1 MTFQMAAVNG
11 TGGGRVLVVD
21 DVAANRELLSQDL
34 EDEGFEVTAVASG
47 AACLA
52 AARAH
57 PPEVILLDIQMAG
70 MDGIE
75 TCRQLKAD
83 AVTQHIP
90 VLFVTAARAD
100 DATVLA
106 ALRAGGND
114 FLTKPYSPPILVAR
128 VTCQIAISRAYALL
142 SRQAMTDEL
151 TGVYSRRYVFESMRR
166 ILKLASRSSGCI
178 ACLMADVDHFKAI
191 NDTHGHLEGD
201 RILRTVASTISE
213 NVRETDLVGRY
224 GGEEFIILLPHTG
237 LAGAITA
244 GEKIRAAIMS
254 QCAPVTIS
262 IGVTAHCVLG
272 VDTMIDDAA
281 METLVNGL
289 VRDADRGVYAAKAQG
304 RNRVVSVAT
313 TPPFELP

>member
-1 MTFQMAAVNG
+1 MTYRMPAVKG
-11 TGGGRVLVVD
+11 PGGGRVLVVD
-21 DVAANRELLSQDL
+21 DVAANRELLRQDL
-34 EDEGFEVTAVASG
+34 EEEGFEVTAVPSG
-47 AACLA
+47 PACLA

-83 AVTQHIP
+83 PATQHIP

-151 TGVYSRRYVFESMRR
+151 TGVYSRRHVFESMRR
-166 ILKLASRSSGCI
+166 VIKLASRSSGCVG
-178 ACLMADVDHFKAI
+178 CLMADVDHFKAI

-201 RILRTVASTISE
+201 RILRKVAGTISAS
-213 NVRETDLVGRY
+213 VRETDLVGRY
-224 GGEEFIILLPHTG
+224 GGEEFIVLLPHTD
-237 LAGAITA
+237 LAGASTA
-244 GEKIRAAIMS
+244 GEKIRAAIAS

-262 IGVTAHCVLG
+262 IGVAAYCVLG
-272 VDTMIDDAA
+272 VDTMIDDA
-281 METLVNGL
+281 ELEGLVNGL
-289 VRDADRGVYAAKAQG
+289 IRDADRGVYAAKAAG
-304 RNRVVSVAT
+304 RNLVVSVDS
-313 TPPFELP
+313 TP